1 MQETKNPSATQGSKG
16 LLQRPQDF
24 MNGSM
29 SSKVDSVL
37 KMNENHDEGTVTKA
51 IENQTSKI
59 PSGVYLALAAGA
71 MVISAGL
78 AVNSEKRGLANFV
91 GLWAPSFL
99 LLGLYNKIVKTQGSD
114 MRHSLK

>member
-1 MQETKNPSATQGSKG
+1 MNTFSVP
-16 LLQRPQDF
+16 LPF
-24 MNGSM
+24 MI
-29 SSKVDSVL
+29 L
-37 KMNENHDEGTVTKA
+37 VT
-51 IENQTSKI
+51 ENQTSKI

-114 MRHSLK
+114 VRHSLK